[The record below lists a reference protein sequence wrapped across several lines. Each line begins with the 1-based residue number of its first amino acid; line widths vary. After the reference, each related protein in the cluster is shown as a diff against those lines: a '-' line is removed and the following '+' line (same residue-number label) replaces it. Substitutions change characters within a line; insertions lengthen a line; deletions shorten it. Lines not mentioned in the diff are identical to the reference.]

1 MRAVGSDN
9 SVFAFWV
16 IMTTAKSLP
25 EIITEMIS
33 TLAPAMESQA
43 TESKSLPWPED
54 PAVLAYLESL
64 EPDSRDNGQFR
75 FQVQSVNLS
84 DTGNPSC
91 YGKLAGGEITVGDEV
106 MVAASLKRSR
116 IKSMQDAGGEFGS
129 ASTGDAVTLTLEDAI
144 DVSEGDVLHRPG
156 QTLQRSN
163 QFQAHVV
170 WLDRDPM
177 LPERSYLLRIGT
189 QTTPVQITGLK
200 YALKVNGGEHLPAT
214 KLEINEIGVCNFA
227 TVKAIAFDTYAENA
241 RTGAFILIDRISN
254 KPVAA
259 GMIDFGL
266 HRAQNLSWQSFEISR
281 ELRSGMK
288 NQKPAIIWF
297 TGLSASGKS
306 TIADV
311 VEQKLA
317 AQNRHTYLLD
327 GDNFRHGL
335 NKDLG
340 FTDADR
346 VENIRRVAEVA
357 RLMADSGLIVMTAF
371 ISPFRRERR
380 MAREIAGDIDF
391 VEVFVDTPL
400 AICEQRDP
408 KGMYAKARRGEIP
421 NFTGISSAYEEP
433 ERADIHLDAG
443 NRSAEALANE
453 VLSQLQMN

>member
-1 MRAVGSDN
+1 
-9 SVFAFWV
+9 
-16 IMTTAKSLP
+16 MTTTNSLP

-33 TLAPAMESQA
+33 SFAPTREEQT
-43 TESKSLPWPED
+43 TEIDKLPWPED
-54 PAVLAYLESL
+54 PAVLAYLQSL

-75 FQVQSVNLS
+75 FQVQSANLS
-84 DTGNPSC
+84 DPVNPTC
-91 YGKLAGGEITVGDEV
+91 TGKLAGGEISVGDEV

-116 IKSMQDAGGEFGS
+116 IKSMQNESAGPGI
-129 ASTGDAVTLTLEDAI
+129 ASSGNVLTLTLEDAI
-144 DVSEGDVLHRPG
+144 DISEGDVLHRPG
-156 QTLQRSN
+156 QTLVRSN
-163 QFQAHVV
+163 QFQAHLI
-170 WLDRDPM
+170 WLDNDPM

-189 QTTPVQITGLK
+189 QSTPVQITDLK

-214 KLEINEIGVCNFA
+214 KLELNEIAVCNFA
-227 TVKAIAFDTYAENA
+227 TAKAIAFDTYAENA
-241 RTGAFILIDRISN
+241 RTGSFILIDRISN
-254 KPVAA
+254 KMVAA

-266 HRAQNLSWQSFEISR
+266 HRGQNLSWQSFEISR

-391 VEVFVDTPL
+391 IEVFVDTPL
-400 AICEQRDP
+400 AICEERDP

-421 NFTGISSAYEEP
+421 NFTGISSAYEAP
-433 ERADIHLDAG
+433 ERADIHLHAG
-443 NRSAEALANE
+443 EHSAEELADE
-453 VLSQLQMN
+453 VLRQLQMVD